1 MPWLYC
7 VRLLPVNCLSPLRFS
22 SYPNKIIPSFFFSN
36 QKSLYTVVIYALWIF
51 KDLEKRKADTDLGLE
66 KHKMKEILY
75 VYIIKTWPL
84 FSGLSK
90 SDWDVKLQRLFFFF
104 IKCLNALKACLRGEY
119 TSVSFLCSFFQ
130 SGLQV
135 TSEETSPAANCCLHA
150 VGSKVWVYSHQT
162 KCIHSIW

>member
-75 VYIIKTWPL
+75 VYIIKTCL
-84 FSGLSK
+84 YFLVFQNQTEMLNFR
-90 SDWDVKLQRLFFFF
+90 DYFFF
-104 IKCLNALKACLRGEY
+104 L
-119 TSVSFLCSFFQ
+119 
-130 SGLQV
+130 
-135 TSEETSPAANCCLHA
+135 
-150 VGSKVWVYSHQT
+150 
-162 KCIHSIW
+162 